1 MAVVHGE
8 AVLRQRICLG
18 QGCHAVFFICTHCD
32 RGHRYCST
40 NAANK
45 PAASSGGAPTGATN
59 RVPKGG
65 SIIAIGSRRTGAAC
79 VKRNR
84 A

>member
-1 MAVVHGE
+1 MVKAAKRFSSSARTVTAAIAIAVP
-8 AVLRQRICLG
+8 
-18 QGCHAVFFICTHCD
+18 
-32 RGHRYCST
+32 

-45 PAASSGGAPTGATN
+45 PAASSGDPPTGATKG
-59 RVPKGG
+59 VPKDG
-65 SIIAIGSRRTGAAC
+65 SIIAIASEPTGAAC